1 MWQEVGGEGDLET
14 AESLGSVAGAARRWG
29 SLSEYRQG
37 WCVWRRFH
45 IALLNLRSVPD
56 LRRLPHFPSCSS
68 HEQLW
73 VLTSCRAAFLRSWP
87 GAVLRHLGRPV
98 LPQQVHQ
105 RLGARDSMLAGELH
119 PVLHA
124 SRPSCIIPSTI
135 QHSHCLYGGDI
146 VPDVIYSIS

>member
-29 SLSEYRQG
+29 SLPEYRQG

-73 VLTSCRAAFLRSWP
+73 VLTSCRAAFLGSRP
-87 GAVLRHLGRPV
+87 GAVLMHLGRPV

-105 RLGARDSMLAGELH
+105 CLGARDSMLAGELH
-119 PVLHA
+119 PYCMQAGLLALFPQQYNTVTVYMVA
-124 SRPSCIIPSTI
+124 T
-135 QHSHCLYGGDI
+135 LYQMLFI
-146 VPDVIYSIS
+146 V